1 MATLSSILS
10 RPVFAVAPT
19 SYTTAVLVA
28 AILGGEVGP
37 EQVMPEW
44 MAQAVQEIDLRTG
57 MCFTAKEFESELDGD
72 GTDKIFLDTYPI
84 IEVFSV
90 ELDGE
95 QVPPWAYKVNRRT
108 GVITLLDCVTPFG
121 TANVVVQGIRGHKL
135 VPPIVQKIATLIV
148 AKTVLSARFGP
159 LVDNEHIGD
168 FSQTRTFKKLND
180 ELDRAWDALGRNF
193 RIYTL

>member
-44 MAQAVQEIDLRTG
+44 LAQAVQEIDLRTG

-72 GTDKIFLDTYPI
+72 ETNKIFLDTYPI

-90 ELDGE
+90 ELEGE
-95 QVPPWAYKVNRRT
+95 QIPPWAYKVNKRT
-108 GVITLLDCVTPFG
+108 GVITLLDDLTPIG
-121 TANVVVQGIRGHKL
+121 TANVVVQGIRGHNL

-159 LVDNEHIGD
+159 LIDNEHIGD